1 MSAMSNAIYRIFIT
15 RFTFSCSPKVS
26 VLSEER

>member
-1 MSAMSNAIYRIFIT
+1 MSAMSNATYRVFIT
-15 RFTFSCSPKVS
+15 RLTFSCLPKVS